1 MAETQPKSNL
11 PDGMYRLLFEHA
23 SDAIF
28 SVRLAN
34 MCIQSAN
41 PKLEE
46 MTGYV
51 VRQLIGSRVDPLVP
65 QNQSNDDAGRLFSPE
80 LLNSPGLYEDIRL
93 RKVDDHLLFGSIAV
107 GHLPDPDG
115 TLAVCV
121 LRDTTERRLLEREL
135 ITKHMALREAHNELL
150 SATRAL
156 EKRNNELMDLSNR
169 IATLTKQ
176 AAIGEFTAGVAHSIN
191 NPLAALLSSIRQ
203 MGKVLPKLSQKDLQ
217 ERLMTL
223 LDRQSQ
229 GAERIQQVVVDVR
242 NVHKSGAPAAEFAIR
257 EITNELDKALSLFS
271 HRTDQMEI
279 IKDYFGEQEIEIIP
293 DQLQYLFCNLID
305 NALLAMEYKGRLAIK
320 TQIADSRLLISFED
334 NGPGLPAEIRERLFE
349 PFVTTRSGGTG
360 LGLSSAQRV
369 AQMHRGKL
377 SCMDVEPTGTCF
389 TLEIPCLQNK
399 EA

>member
-1 MAETQPKSNL
+1 
-11 PDGMYRLLFEHA
+11 
-23 SDAIF
+23 
-28 SVRLAN
+28 
-34 MCIQSAN
+34 
-41 PKLEE
+41 
-46 MTGYV
+46 
-51 VRQLIGSRVDPLVP
+51 
-65 QNQSNDDAGRLFSPE
+65 
-80 LLNSPGLYEDIRL
+80 DIRL
-93 RKVDDHLLFGSIAV
+93 RKVDDHLLFGAIAV

-135 ITKHMALREAHNELL
+135 ITKHMALRQAHNELL
-150 SATRAL
+150 NATSKL

-203 MGKVLPKLSQKDLQ
+203 MGKVLPKIEQPEIKD
-217 ERLMTL
+217 RLETL

-257 EITNELDKALSLFS
+257 EINSELNKALSLFS
-271 HRTDQMEI
+271 HRTDEMEI
-279 IKDYFGEQEIEIIP
+279 VRDFFGEQDVEIIP
-293 DQLQYLFCNLID
+293 DQMQYLFCNLID
-305 NALLAMEYKGRLAIK
+305 NALLAMDYKGRLAIK
-320 TQIADSRLLISFED
+320 TKMDDSRLVIAFED
-334 NGPGLPAEIRERLFE
+334 NGPGLPEEIKERLFE

-369 AQMHRGKL
+369 AQMHRGNL
-377 SCMDVEPTGTCF
+377 SCADVEPTGTRF
-389 TLEIPCLQNK
+389 ILEIPCLQVK
-399 EA
+399 EG